1 MKGAQGSGAGEGAGS
16 WRAVCMADVARV
28 AGVSQQ
34 TVSRVVNDLPN
45 VSERTRERVKAAM
58 SELGFR
64 PSYAGRSLRG
74 GKYRSV
80 GLCVNDV
87 TEVGNLTML
96 DGVSSAARARGYAVT
111 LMEVSKGSNW
121 SLTEAVRSMSALPVD
136 GVILGMSRLAPDF
149 EEFTPLPG
157 LPCVIV
163 SMYAHPRCTTVDS
176 DQYQCSLMLMDHLLS
191 HGHRQIRYV
200 AGPDFSVDENF
211 RQAGW
216 RDELARIG
224 VEPVEPLRG
233 DWTAD
238 SGYEIACQMLD
249 RGDEFSAVYA
259 ANDQMAN
266 GVMCALRD
274 RGLRVPED
282 VSVVGVDDSLADYVP
297 RSELTTV
304 RFDMSQRGRIA
315 FDYAV
320 PEQPGGPTEAIRI
333 PGTLIERS
341 SVAQAR
347 D

>member
-1 MKGAQGSGAGEGAGS
+1 
-16 WRAVCMADVARV
+16 
-28 AGVSQQ
+28 
-34 TVSRVVNDLPN
+34 
-45 VSERTRERVKAAM
+45 
-58 SELGFR
+58 
-64 PSYAGRSLRG
+64 
-74 GKYRSV
+74 
-80 GLCVNDV
+80 
-87 TEVGNLTML
+87 
-96 DGVSSAARARGYAVT
+96 
-111 LMEVSKGSNW
+111 
-121 SLTEAVRSMSALPVD
+121 
-136 GVILGMSRLAPDF
+136 
-149 EEFTPLPG
+149 
-157 LPCVIV
+157 
-163 SMYAHPRCTTVDS
+163 MYAHPRCTTVDS

-191 HGHRQIRYV
+191 RGHRQIRYV

-224 VEPVEPLRG
+224 VEPAEPLRG

-304 RFDMSQRGRIA
+304 RFDMSERGRIA